1 MRRRSEPTRIRR
13 PSARSLTIGLIVA
26 LLAVTVGGAA
36 VRVADAVDILRSAEA
51 DIETASEMLKDGR
64 LGPAR
69 DRLVAAEAALTEVS
83 ETLHT
88 APELTALGLL
98 PVVSQNLT
106 SIRESIRVATTV
118 VHGGRLI
125 LATADDL
132 QGPDG
137 SLEVAVDEGQVDVDT
152 LQAAR
157 VHIDDLYV
165 QLTVDAQ
172 RSASPLLFPATREL
186 RDAVFDEADEQR
198 IALDRLQRGLTIL
211 DELLGVTRPARTLLA
226 VANTAEMRGAGGM
239 MLNYGV
245 LDGQGGGADLVEFGR
260 VEELQVNVPVEPDSV
275 GLPEDFTARWDGFDP
290 TREWRNAT
298 LSGDFTLTAPALL
311 AMYQRASGVGA
322 DGVIQVDPQALAAI
336 LSVVGP
342 VVVDEV
348 GIVDAGNVVDLV
360 LNEAY
365 RLFPG
370 VEERSDVLGDVAEA
384 AFTALTEGDYPSV
397 RDLASALVDAVDGR
411 HLMMYSAD
419 GSVRSAVGYYGADGA
434 LPPPDAGDY
443 LHLTAQ
449 NLSGNKLDYYV
460 DTDVEF
466 TGTREVGAVGEV
478 AITIRV
484 INDAP
489 VGETDPPYI
498 FGPFDGDQTAGVY
511 RSAVSLYLPT
521 GATLLE
527 ATGTGFRADPTARTE
542 NGRPLVGYR
551 IDVPAG
557 GEHVTELRL
566 RLPPRDDADY
576 RLDLIPSPRVRPTT
590 VSVDLDLGEGAAAR
604 SDVVL
609 DVPYAVGPSGATA
622 VRGF

>member
-1 MRRRSEPTRIRR
+1 M
-13 PSARSLTIGLIVA
+13 LTIGLVVV
-26 LLAVTVGGAA
+26 LLLVTLGGAA
-36 VRVADAVDILRSAEA
+36 VRVAEAVDTLRSAES
-51 DIETASEMLKDGR
+51 DIEVASEMLKDGQV
-64 LGPAR
+64 GPAR

-98 PVVSQNLT
+98 PVVSQNLA
-106 SIRESIRVATTV
+106 SIRDSIRVATTV

-137 SLEVAVDEGQVDVDT
+137 SLEVSLEEGKVDVET

-157 VHIDDLYV
+157 VHVDDLFV
-165 QLTVDAQ
+165 QLTVDTQ
-172 RSASPLLFPATREL
+172 RSGSPLLLPATREL

-198 IALDRLQRGLTIL
+198 VALDRLQRGLTIL

-226 VANTAEMRGAGGM
+226 VANTAEMRGSGGM

-245 LDGQGGGADLVEFGR
+245 LDGDGGGADLVEFGR
-260 VEELQVNVPVEPDSV
+260 VEELPVNVPVEPESV
-275 GLPEDFTARWDGFDP
+275 DLPEDFTGRWDGFQP

-311 AMYQRASGVGA
+311 AMYQRASGVVA
-322 DGVIQVDPQALAAI
+322 DGVIQVDAHALAAI

-348 GIVDAGNVVDLV
+348 GVVNADNVVALV
-360 LNEAY
+360 LNDAY

-411 HLMMYSAD
+411 HLLMYSAD
-419 GSVRSAVGYYGADGA
+419 GAVGSAVSYYGADGS
-434 LPPPDAGDY
+434 LPAPDAGDY
-443 LHLTAQ
+443 LHLTVQ

-460 DTDVEF
+460 DSAVEM
-466 TGTREVGAVGEV
+466 TGTREEGRVGEV
-478 AITIRV
+478 VVTIR
-484 INDAP
+484 ISNDAP
-489 VGETDPPYI
+489 VGETQPPYI
-498 FGPFDGDQTAGVY
+498 FGPFDDDQAAGVY
-511 RSAVSLYLPT
+511 RGAVSLYLPT
-521 GATLLE
+521 GSTLLE
-527 ATGTGFRADPTARTE
+527 SSGSGFRTE
-542 NGRPLVGYR
+542 PRALTEDGRPLVGYR

-557 GEHVTELRL
+557 EQHVAELRL
-566 RLPPRDDADY
+566 RFPPRDDADY
-576 RLDLIPSPRVRPTT
+576 QMELIPSPRVRPTT
-590 VSVDLDLGEGAAAR
+590 ASIDLDLGEGRAVR

-609 DVPYAVGPSGATA
+609 DVPYLVTPAGAVA